1 MLLKLIKHDAGI
13 SVKLHSHLGR
23 QTFATYIL
31 SHDVM
36 VENLQQMLGHKGIAM
51 TQRDAKIL
59 VQFVHDEFDMIE
71 HQLRNKALIIVFAF
85 LSLCFFNLH
94 KMNGNELRRIK
105 IFYNPLL
112 VSAEFA
118 IFGAITNL

>member
-1 MLLKLIKHDAGI
+1 
-13 SVKLHSHLGR
+13 
-23 QTFATYIL
+23 
-31 SHDVM
+31 M

-51 TQRDAKIL
+51 TQRDAKTL

-71 HQLRNKALIIVFAF
+71 HQLRNKALTIVF
-85 LSLCFFNLH
+85 LSLRFFNLH
-94 KMNGNELRRIK
+94 KMKGNELRRIK